1 MVAIKQAPDLTHLTA
16 ARKNNL
22 TESQPDEI
30 DLSQWRSDTTNSGY
44 MHVYKKKCR
53 SAFDVSLLCNT
64 PIVWLSCSGKFEAF
78 SHSSPRLKKYLG
90 VYSTAEEAATA
101 VARSKRKIAGKTP
114 KAEELSPPAP
124 PLEQEPQ
131 PQPQQKPQPSA

>member
-1 MVAIKQAPDLTHLTA
+1 MNAIKQAPNLTHLTA
-16 ARKNNL
+16 DRKNNL
-22 TESQPDEI
+22 TDSQPDKI

-53 SAFDVSLLCNT
+53 LAFEVSLLRTT
-64 PIVWLSCSGKFEAF
+64 PIVWLSWGTVECSGKFEAF
-78 SHSSPRLKKYLG
+78 SHSSRLKKYLG

-114 KAEELSPPAP
+114 KAEQLSLPAP
-124 PLEQEPQ
+124 P
-131 PQPQQKPQPSA
+131 